1 MIDHL
6 SASMLGTWLRC
17 GEQFRR
23 RYIEG
28 ERIPPGVSARRGS
41 AVHKAAERNYNHKRL
56 TGQDLP
62 LADLHDACR
71 DEYVRL
77 IRDEGIYFAPEQLP
91 EKASLLNRSLNEAL
105 TATTLFRNEIAPK
118 VMPLE
123 AELWVEEDLGFGLP
137 VVGILDLVEPEGR
150 LSDLKIMDRKGQDW
164 ADRELQPTFYC
175 ALWHARTGAWPTGF
189 RYDLI
194 VPNKTPVHVPLS
206 THRTQRHLAILARY
220 VRNFLKD
227 LQAGVFRPADPGH
240 WVCRPLYCGYH
251 LTCPYTTS
259 AGNGS
264 GQRG

>member
-56 TGQDLP
+56 TGRDLP
-62 LADLHDACR
+62 LTDLHDACR

-77 IRDEGIYFAPEQLP
+77 IPDEGVFFPPEQLP
-91 EKASLLNRSLNEAL
+91 EKASLLNRSLNQAL
-105 TATTLFRNEIAPK
+105 SATTLFHNQIAPK
-118 VMPLE
+118 VVPLE
-123 AELWVEEDLGFGLP
+123 AELWVEGDLGFGLP

-150 LSDLKIMDRKGQDW
+150 LCDLKIMDRKGQDW

-175 ALWHARTGAWPTGF
+175 ALWHARTGSWPTGF
-189 RYDLI
+189 R
-194 VPNKTPVHVPLS
+194 
-206 THRTQRHLAILARY
+206 
-220 VRNFLKD
+220 
-227 LQAGVFRPADPGH
+227 
-240 WVCRPLYCGYH
+240 
-251 LTCPYTTS
+251 
-259 AGNGS
+259 
-264 GQRG
+264 